1 MPLRKDAYDALV
13 AASLANSEAQ
23 ARKIISAINEKIR
36 RANRNTIEGPSLM
49 LVPYDVGSAS
59 SGSGESSIPST
70 ASRNSAGPRGAR
82 FTEQLRPVRDA
93 VPRNTLWSAGLLSGG
108 EFECG

>member
-1 MPLRKDAYDALV
+1 MPTTLWWRRRWP
-13 AASLANSEAQ
+13 NSEAQ

-49 LVPYDVGSAS
+49 LVPYDV
-59 SGSGESSIPST
+59 ERVVREWREQHFRDT

-82 FTEQLRPVRDA
+82 FRG
-93 VPRNTLWSAGLLSGG
+93 TLFGR
-108 EFECG
+108 CG